1 MFEWVVF
8 TMNVKFKFTFAKITL
23 CIHARRIFSIRKTS
37 AHPWILSSQRV
48 MSWLQVSIA
57 FILIVGLVAQA
68 PDEGYSREQLLPLTK
83 FRQQHRRTIDGRF
96 HLVSFAR
103 EQFCICASGYWVA
116 RWMVVAVGEWTRV
129 AES

>member
-23 CIHARRIFSIRKTS
+23 CIHARRVFSIRKTS

-83 FRQQHRRTIDGRF
+83 FRQQHRRTIDGRLY
-96 HLVSFAR
+96 LVSFAR
-103 EQFCICASGYWVA
+103 E
-116 RWMVVAVGEWTRV
+116 
-129 AES
+129 